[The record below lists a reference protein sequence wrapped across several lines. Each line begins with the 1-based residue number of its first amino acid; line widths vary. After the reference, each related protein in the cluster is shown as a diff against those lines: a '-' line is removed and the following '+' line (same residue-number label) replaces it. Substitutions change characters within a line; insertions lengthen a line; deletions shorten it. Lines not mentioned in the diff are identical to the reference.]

1 VEEASVVVVL
11 AVVDTPEAEEA
22 SAVVVVSEAGAALA
36 HSAAA
41 SEPGAAEVA
50 SASVE
55 RASQVGFRTLLAR
68 DRASLHLGIHHIGNL
83 SIPDELAEQ

>member
-1 VEEASVVVVL
+1 VVVVL

-22 SAVVVVSEAGAALA
+22 SAVAVSEAGAALA

-41 SEPGAAEVA
+41 SESGTAEVA

-55 RASQVGFRTLLAR
+55 RASQVAFRTLPVE
-68 DRASLHLGIHHIGNL
+68 DPGFLHLGIRHLGSL
-83 SIPDELAEQ
+83 SMMDDLADP